1 MLLQLDQL
9 VKQVGLY
16 LPWLLVFTLV
26 KLGERLRTAS
36 LNPSPG
42 AKTGPTAMGGAKKF
56 LWLARGGSASAS
68 ASASAS
74 V

>member
-26 KLGERLRTAS
+26 ELGERLRIAS
-36 LNPSPG
+36 LNPPPG

-56 LWLARGGSASAS
+56 LWLARGKGG
-68 ASASAS
+68 ASAS